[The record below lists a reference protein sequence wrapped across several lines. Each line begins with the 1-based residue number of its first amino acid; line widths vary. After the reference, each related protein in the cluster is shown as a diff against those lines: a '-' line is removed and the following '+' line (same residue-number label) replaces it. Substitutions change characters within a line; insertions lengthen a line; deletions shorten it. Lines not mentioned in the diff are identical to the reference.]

1 MTDEQMEKLAQKLAD
16 KINASPCKCGL
27 SEANFKRHEED
38 HVFIRDVRSGLGLV
52 HKAGI
57 LAIVSSITSAI
68 LFILWI
74 GFKMVIGK

>member
-1 MTDEQMEKLAQKLAD
+1 MTDEQMEKFAQKLAD
-16 KINASPCKCGL
+16 KLNASPCKCGL
-27 SEANFKRHEED
+27 SEENFKRHEED

-74 GFKMVIGK
+74 GFKMAIGK